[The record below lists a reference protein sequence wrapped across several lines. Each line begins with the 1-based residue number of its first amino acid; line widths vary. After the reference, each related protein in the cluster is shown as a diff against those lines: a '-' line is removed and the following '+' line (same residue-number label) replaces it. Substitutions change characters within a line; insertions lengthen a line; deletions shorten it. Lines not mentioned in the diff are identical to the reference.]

1 MILGL
6 FLTVRMDVSKK
17 YVIAQFF
24 SVIPVHATYF
34 AMHWFEAVN
43 KMIHPLYCFVVPIF
57 GGRVFWHAT

>member
-24 SVIPVHATYF
+24 SVIPVNAAYS
-34 AMHWFEAVN
+34 AMYWFTALN
-43 KMIHPLYCFVVPIF
+43 AKMLPLC
-57 GGRVFWHAT
+57 HT